1 MSRKKGKKTEY
12 QEFSTMMAKADYILK
27 EEEMDL
33 KNKKDSG
40 RDKKDRRDR

>member
-1 MSRKKGKKTEY
+1 MSRKKGKKTEF
-12 QEFSTMMAKADYILK
+12 QKFSTMMAKADHILK

-40 RDKKDRRDR
+40 NNKDRRDR